1 MRSLAILSLGLVAG
15 VRSAPVRR
23 EASPSNQSQFAAQR
37 PGASNRQKL
46 EEVLARRSGQFTG
59 FTDASI
65 IATALR
71 KDSRKRIARR
81 PDSSHPTLTSSDPTA
96 GISADTGLK
105 ELARDMNAQADPC
118 ENFYAYACGSWM
130 QKTERPEDVLS
141 VSRGFSS
148 LAERVDST
156 LFEIFHDADTPKVAD
171 FFKECTNN
179 VQRNE
184 QQTVPLQPWLQL
196 IDDATTIE
204 SIFFV
209 LGRMHAFNMNPLF
222 DIYTD
227 VDEEDPDTYFS
238 MLYPA
243 GWGLDDPNLLL
254 DPPDGVKEAYVTRV
268 ATLLELGGESGADS
282 GVPAKEQANAVW
294 NFEYYLLLY
303 TLLNTEAEGEQQGE
317 QASGNQNQEQGQG
330 RGQGQGPGGASS
342 PAGGVAGGV
351 GSVARGAMGAGGGD
365 GDQKDGDENQNRG
378 EGASLNSFTAQAR
391 RSALEKL
398 PPVPRSIKDFALL
411 DVPKTAHPNAMARN
425 VMHAL
430 RSRALH
436 GAGNSACTKDS
447 FEPCALWGVKL
458 ARNGG
463 NGGNGGNTSDGGN
476 GGNTSDVSVV
486 LV

>member
-1 MRSLAILSLGLVAG
+1 
-15 VRSAPVRR
+15 
-23 EASPSNQSQFAAQR
+23 
-37 PGASNRQKL
+37 
-46 EEVLARRSGQFTG
+46 
-59 FTDASI
+59 
-65 IATALR
+65 
-71 KDSRKRIARR
+71 
-81 PDSSHPTLTSSDPTA
+81 
-96 GISADTGLK
+96 
-105 ELARDMNAQADPC
+105 MNAQADPC

-156 LFEIFHDADTPKVAD
+156 LFELFHDADTPKVAD

-184 QQTVPLQPWLQL
+184 QQTSPLQPWLQL

-254 DPPDGVKEAYVTRV
+254 DPPPGVQEAYVTRV

-282 GVPAKEQANAVW
+282 GVPAKEQAKAVW

-317 QASGNQNQEQGQG
+317 QSGGDAAQGQGQG

-351 GSVARGAMGAGGGD
+351 GSVAHGATGQNRGGGS
-365 GDQKDGDENQNRG
+365 DQNQNRG
-378 EGASLNSFTAQAR
+378 DASLNSLTAKAR

-398 PPVPRSIKDFALL
+398 PPVPRSVKDFAQL

-430 RSRALH
+430 RSRASPD
-436 GAGNSACTKDS
+436 GGSRACTKDS
-447 FEPCALWGVKL
+447 FEPCALWGMKL
-458 ARNGG
+458 ARDNGGG
-463 NGGNGGNTSDGGN
+463 NGGGNGNGNGN
-476 GGNTSDVSVV
+476 GGGGGGDEGFPDPMDLGEPGQETAQDLPWKEFFEGAGFPNVFNELGKSVDLHPGLDALAQLLPQVPV
-486 LV
+486 LMVQDYLKSVLLRSTETFLTTDFLRTNFNEPRPG

>member
-1 MRSLAILSLGLVAG
+1 MRSLAILSLGLAAG
-15 VRSAPVRR
+15 VQSAPVRR
-23 EASPSNQSQFAAQR
+23 EASASNRSQFAAQR

-282 GVPAKEQANAVW
+282 GVPAREQAKAVW
-294 NFEYYLLLY
+294 NFEYYWLLY

-317 QASGNQNQEQGQG
+317 QAGGNQKEGQGQG

-342 PAGGVAGGV
+342 PAGRESAY
-351 GSVARGAMGAGGGD
+351 
-365 GDQKDGDENQNRG
+365 
-378 EGASLNSFTAQAR
+378 SLN
-391 RSALEKL
+391 
-398 PPVPRSIKDFALL
+398 
-411 DVPKTAHPNAMARN
+411 
-425 VMHAL
+425 
-430 RSRALH
+430 
-436 GAGNSACTKDS
+436 
-447 FEPCALWGVKL
+447 
-458 ARNGG
+458 
-463 NGGNGGNTSDGGN
+463 
-476 GGNTSDVSVV
+476 
-486 LV
+486 

>member
-1 MRSLAILSLGLVAG
+1 MGRALALLALGLAAG
-15 VRSAPVRR
+15 VHSAPVRR
-23 EASPSNQSQFAAQR
+23 EAFAANQSQFAAQR
-37 PGASNRQKL
+37 PGASNRQRL
-46 EEVLARRSGQFTG
+46 EEVLAHQFTG
-59 FTDASI
+59 FTDAGI

-71 KDSRKRIARR
+71 NRKRIARG
-81 PDSSHPTLTSSDPTA
+81 PDASHPKLTSSDPTA

-105 ELARDMNAQADPC
+105 ELARDMNAQANPC

-130 QKTERPEDVLS
+130 QNTERPEDVLS

-156 LFEIFHDADTPKVAD
+156 LFQIFHDADTPKLSD

-184 QQTVPLQPWLQL
+184 QQTVPLRPWLQM

-227 VDEEDPDTYFS
+227 VDEEDPDSYFT

-282 GVPAKEQANAVW
+282 GVAAREQARAVW
-294 NFEYYLLLY
+294 NFEYYLLVY
-303 TLLNTEAEGEQQGE
+303 TLLNTEAEGEQQGQ
-317 QASGNQNQEQGQG
+317 QAAGSQNDGQGQG
-330 RGQGQGPGGASS
+330 RGGQGPGQGPGGASS

-351 GSVARGAMGAGGGD
+351 GSVARGAMGAGGGE
-365 GDQKDGDENQNRG
+365 GDQRDGEGGEGDQSQNRG
-378 EGASLNSFTAQAR
+378 DASLISVRAIPNPSPNP
-391 RSALEKL
+391 SPPLPLIGPLVLNL
-398 PPVPRSIKDFALL
+398 PP
-411 DVPKTAHPNAMARN
+411 
-425 VMHAL
+425 
-430 RSRALH
+430 
-436 GAGNSACTKDS
+436 
-447 FEPCALWGVKL
+447 EP
-458 ARNGG
+458 
-463 NGGNGGNTSDGGN
+463 
-476 GGNTSDVSVV
+476 
-486 LV
+486 